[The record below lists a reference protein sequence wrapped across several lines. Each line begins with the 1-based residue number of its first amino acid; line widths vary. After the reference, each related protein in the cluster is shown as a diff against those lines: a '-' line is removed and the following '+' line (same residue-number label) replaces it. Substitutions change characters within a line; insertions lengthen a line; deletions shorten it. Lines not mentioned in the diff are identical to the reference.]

1 MCFWRLGKSFFFF
14 KKSKRRVAAP
24 WWWCQSLWLSVLTA
38 AAASLIKFLF
48 NLEKNRSRLKMS
60 VTVSQRRNV
69 QFKSVQWIS
78 FLSSRNYI
86 SIQWMWE
93 NIMVTV
99 KHQAQRLKPGQ
110 MDSRV
115 ILWSRDVVSLDS
127 RLCLSGFVTH
137 LMIFPDKQQRLWS
150 DETSAICT
158 KSLHGIDSAF
168 CKPQT
173 PEASCLSC
181 FQLNQAPCFTELHN
195 IHQFYFCNLNFVVF
209 MLHFSFFI

>member
-86 SIQWMWE
+86 SIQWMLQLS
-93 NIMVTV
+93 I
-99 KHQAQRLKPGQ
+99 KHRPEAWPDGF
-110 MDSRV
+110 
-115 ILWSRDVVSLDS
+115 SRDHNVVSLDL

-137 LMIFPDKQQRLWS
+137 LMIFPDRQQRLWS

-195 IHQFYFCNLNFVVF
+195 IHQFYFCNLNFVFF